1 MKLLK
6 RTAFSL
12 LGILL
17 LILTIATILE
27 KIYGTDFVN
36 EYIYS
41 SVPFVI
47 LWGVTAITSL
57 LYIIK
62 SKLHRQP
69 VIFLLHL
76 SLLFILA
83 GAFTTWIYGEQGT
96 MRVRQ
101 GEQQTS
107 FTDSKGISHQLPFSI
122 TLNQFEIIY
131 YKGTLAP
138 MDFISHISVA
148 DKDCHRQIQ
157 GKVSMNHIFSYQHYR
172 FYQSGYSEDNEG
184 SVFSVSHD
192 PYGIGITYAGYTLL
206 LLSTVFFFFSPQ
218 SRFRQ
223 LLKSPLLH
231 RSLTVILLLF
241 AFSLNSN
248 FLKANSTSPKVLPR
262 EVAEHFGDL
271 YILYNNRICPLQT
284 FARDF
289 TVKLYGSSS
298 YKGLT
303 PEEVLTGWL
312 FYYDSWKNEPIIR
325 IKSNEARK
333 LLEIEGNYARLKDYI
348 STINEYKLEKM
359 MNHIRS
365 GEQVTDKRGIEEA
378 DEKFNIINLV
388 CTGAMM
394 KIFPCRNIAGKTL
407 EWYSQSDQLP
417 QDMDNDKWV
426 FIRKSMSYVNE
437 MIVMKKYNDACLLLE
452 KIKKYQQKE
461 CDGLLPADNKF
472 KAEKI
477 YNQFDYSKS
486 VAMACICIGLIC
498 FIYYCHCMASQKRT
512 SRKAIIILNILLWI
526 VFTYLSAAICLR
538 GYVSN
543 HLPLSNGFETMQF
556 MAWCTLLL
564 TFLLQRKF
572 AMLLPFGFLLCGL
585 TLMVSMLGESNPQIT
600 QLMPVLQSPLLS
612 IHVVVI
618 MIAYSLLA
626 FIMLNGVTAV
636 ILHQSQKECKE
647 QIERLQIIS
656 QIILYPAIFLL
667 AIGIFIGA
675 VWANVS
681 WGRYWGWDPKETW
694 ALITMVIY
702 AIVTHLHLIKR
713 CNSLWLF
720 NVTSVIAFSSVL
732 MTFLGV
738 NYFLSGMHSYGQ
750 NEHVNNILIYLYLAF
765 GIIIVLAMLSYRS
778 WKKNP
783 ERRRKYDK

>member
-107 FTDSKGISHQLPFSI
+107 FTDSKGISHQLPFSN
-122 TLNQFEIIY
+122 TLNQLEIIY

-248 FLKANSTSPKVLPR
+248 FLKANSPSPKVLPR

-289 TVKLYGSSS
+289 TIKLYGSSS

-681 WGRYWGWDPKETW
+681 WGRYWGWDPKEVW
-694 ALITMVIY
+694 ALITMLVY
-702 AIVTHLHLIKR
+702 ALALHPRSLPWFHRTMFFHVFCITAFITVLITY
-713 CNSLWLF
+713 F
-720 NVTSVIAFSSVL
+720 
-732 MTFLGV
+732 GV
-738 NYFLSGMHSYGQ
+738 NFLLGGMHSYANG
-750 NEHVNNILIYLYLAF
+750 
-765 GIIIVLAMLSYRS
+765 
-778 WKKNP
+778 
-783 ERRRKYDK
+783 

>member
-248 FLKANSTSPKVLPR
+248 FLKANSPSPKVLPR

-477 YNQFDYSKS
+477 YNQFDYNKS

-681 WGRYWGWDPKETW
+681 WGRYWGWDPKEVW
-694 ALITMVIY
+694 ALITMLVY
-702 AIVTHLHLIKR
+702 ALALHPRSLPWFHRTMFFHVFCITAFITVLITY
-713 CNSLWLF
+713 F
-720 NVTSVIAFSSVL
+720 
-732 MTFLGV
+732 GV
-738 NYFLSGMHSYGQ
+738 NFLLGGMHSYANG
-750 NEHVNNILIYLYLAF
+750 
-765 GIIIVLAMLSYRS
+765 
-778 WKKNP
+778 
-783 ERRRKYDK
+783 

>member
-107 FTDSKGISHQLPFSI
+107 FTDSKGISHRLPFSI

-248 FLKANSTSPKVLPR
+248 FLKANSPSPKVLPR

-289 TVKLYGSSS
+289 TIKLYGSSS

-681 WGRYWGWDPKETW
+681 WGRYWGWDPKEVW
-694 ALITMVIY
+694 ALITMLVY
-702 AIVTHLHLIKR
+702 ALALHPRSLPWFHRTMFFHVFCITAFITVLITY
-713 CNSLWLF
+713 F
-720 NVTSVIAFSSVL
+720 
-732 MTFLGV
+732 GV
-738 NYFLSGMHSYGQ
+738 NFLLGGMHSYANG
-750 NEHVNNILIYLYLAF
+750 
-765 GIIIVLAMLSYRS
+765 
-778 WKKNP
+778 
-783 ERRRKYDK
+783 

>member
-248 FLKANSTSPKVLPR
+248 FLKANSPSPKVLPR

-289 TVKLYGSSS
+289 TIKLYGSSS

-564 TFLLQRKF
+564 TFLQQRKF

-681 WGRYWGWDPKETW
+681 WGRYWGWDPKEVW
-694 ALITMVIY
+694 ALITMLVY
-702 AIVTHLHLIKR
+702 ALALHPRSLPWFHRTMFFHVFCITAFITVLITY
-713 CNSLWLF
+713 F
-720 NVTSVIAFSSVL
+720 
-732 MTFLGV
+732 GV
-738 NYFLSGMHSYGQ
+738 NFLLGGMHSYANG
-750 NEHVNNILIYLYLAF
+750 
-765 GIIIVLAMLSYRS
+765 
-778 WKKNP
+778 
-783 ERRRKYDK
+783 

>member
-289 TVKLYGSSS
+289 TFKLYGSSS

-681 WGRYWGWDPKETW
+681 WGRYWGWDPKEVW
-694 ALITMVIY
+694 ALITMLVY
-702 AIVTHLHLIKR
+702 ALALHPRSLPWFHRTMFFHVFCITAFITVLITY
-713 CNSLWLF
+713 F
-720 NVTSVIAFSSVL
+720 
-732 MTFLGV
+732 GV
-738 NYFLSGMHSYGQ
+738 NFLLGGMHSYANG
-750 NEHVNNILIYLYLAF
+750 
-765 GIIIVLAMLSYRS
+765 
-778 WKKNP
+778 
-783 ERRRKYDK
+783 

>member
-62 SKLHRQP
+62 SKLHCQP

-248 FLKANSTSPKVLPR
+248 FLKANSPSPKVLPR

-289 TVKLYGSSS
+289 TIKLYGSSS

-681 WGRYWGWDPKETW
+681 WGRYWGWDPKEVW
-694 ALITMVIY
+694 ALITMLVY
-702 AIVTHLHLIKR
+702 ALALHPRSLPWFHRTMFFHVFCITAFITVLITY
-713 CNSLWLF
+713 F
-720 NVTSVIAFSSVL
+720 
-732 MTFLGV
+732 GV
-738 NYFLSGMHSYGQ
+738 NFLLGGMHSYANG
-750 NEHVNNILIYLYLAF
+750 
-765 GIIIVLAMLSYRS
+765 
-778 WKKNP
+778 
-783 ERRRKYDK
+783 

>member
-248 FLKANSTSPKVLPR
+248 FLKANSPSPKVLPR

-289 TVKLYGSSS
+289 TIKLYGSSS

-681 WGRYWGWDPKETW
+681 WGRYWGWDPKEVW
-694 ALITMVIY
+694 ALITMLVY
-702 AIVTHLHLIKR
+702 ALALHPRSLPWFHRTMFFHVFCITAFITVLITY
-713 CNSLWLF
+713 F
-720 NVTSVIAFSSVL
+720 
-732 MTFLGV
+732 GV
-738 NYFLSGMHSYGQ
+738 NFLLGGMHSP
-750 NEHVNNILIYLYLAF
+750 HPS
-765 GIIIVLAMLSYRS
+765 MKSYPFRN
-778 WKKNP
+778 K
-783 ERRRKYDK
+783 

>member
-41 SVPFVI
+41 SVPFII

-248 FLKANSTSPKVLPR
+248 FLKANSPSPKVLPR

-681 WGRYWGWDPKETW
+681 WGRYWGWDPKEVW
-694 ALITMVIY
+694 ALITMLVY
-702 AIVTHLHLIKR
+702 ALALHPRSLPWFHRTMFFHVFCITAFITVLITY
-713 CNSLWLF
+713 F
-720 NVTSVIAFSSVL
+720 
-732 MTFLGV
+732 GV
-738 NYFLSGMHSYGQ
+738 NFLLGGMHSYANG
-750 NEHVNNILIYLYLAF
+750 
-765 GIIIVLAMLSYRS
+765 
-778 WKKNP
+778 
-783 ERRRKYDK
+783 

>member
-41 SVPFVI
+41 SVSFVI
-47 LWGVTAITSL
+47 LWGATAITSL

-62 SKLHRQP
+62 KQLHRQP

-83 GAFTTWIYGEQGT
+83 GACTTWIYGEQGT
-96 MRVRQ
+96 MRVYQ

-107 FTDSKGISHQLPFSI
+107 FTDSKGISHQLPFNV

-131 YKGTLAP
+131 YKGTRAP
-138 MDFISHISVA
+138 MDFISHISIT
-148 DKDCHRQIQ
+148 DKYSHSQIQ

-172 FYQSGYSEDNEG
+172 FYQSGYTEDNEG
-184 SVFSVSHD
+184 SVFSVSYD

-206 LLSTVFFFFSPQ
+206 LLSIVFFFFSPQ

-231 RSLTVILLLF
+231 KSFIITLF
-241 AFSLNSN
+241 LSVFSFNSN
-248 FLKANSTSPKVLPR
+248 FLKANNPSPKVLPH

-284 FARDF
+284 FAHDF

-312 FYYDSWKNEPIIR
+312 FYYDSWKNEPMIR

-333 LLEIEGNYARLKDYI
+333 LLEIEGNYASLKDYVSI
-348 STINEYKLEKM
+348 INEYKLDKM
-359 MNHIRS
+359 MNHIRL

-477 YNQFDYSKS
+477 YNQFDCSKS

-626 FIMLNGVTAV
+626 FITLNGVTAV
-636 ILHQSQKECKE
+636 ILHRSRKECKE

-675 VWANVS
+675 IWANVS
-681 WGRYWGWDPKETW
+681 WGRYWGWDPKEVW
-694 ALITMVIY
+694 ALITMLVY
-702 AIVTHLHLIKR
+702 ALALHPRSLPWFHRTMFFHVFCITAFITVLITY
-713 CNSLWLF
+713 F
-720 NVTSVIAFSSVL
+720 
-732 MTFLGV
+732 GV
-738 NYFLSGMHSYGQ
+738 NFLLGGMHSYANG
-750 NEHVNNILIYLYLAF
+750 
-765 GIIIVLAMLSYRS
+765 
-778 WKKNP
+778 
-783 ERRRKYDK
+783 

>member
-248 FLKANSTSPKVLPR
+248 FLKANSPSPKVLPR

-289 TVKLYGSSS
+289 TIKLYGSSS

-461 CDGLLPADNKF
+461 CDGMLPADNKF

-681 WGRYWGWDPKETW
+681 WGRYWGWDPKEVW
-694 ALITMVIY
+694 ALITMLVY
-702 AIVTHLHLIKR
+702 ALALHPRSLPWFHRTMFFHVFCITAFITVLITY
-713 CNSLWLF
+713 F
-720 NVTSVIAFSSVL
+720 
-732 MTFLGV
+732 GV
-738 NYFLSGMHSYGQ
+738 NFLLGGMHSYANG
-750 NEHVNNILIYLYLAF
+750 
-765 GIIIVLAMLSYRS
+765 
-778 WKKNP
+778 
-783 ERRRKYDK
+783 

>member
-248 FLKANSTSPKVLPR
+248 FLKANSPSPKVLPC

-681 WGRYWGWDPKETW
+681 WGRYWGWDPKEVW
-694 ALITMVIY
+694 ALITMLVY
-702 AIVTHLHLIKR
+702 ALALHPRSLPWFHRTMFFHVFCITAFITVLITY
-713 CNSLWLF
+713 F
-720 NVTSVIAFSSVL
+720 
-732 MTFLGV
+732 GV
-738 NYFLSGMHSYGQ
+738 NFLLGGMHSYANG
-750 NEHVNNILIYLYLAF
+750 
-765 GIIIVLAMLSYRS
+765 
-778 WKKNP
+778 
-783 ERRRKYDK
+783 

>member
-27 KIYGTDFVN
+27 KIYGTDFVK

-248 FLKANSTSPKVLPR
+248 FLKANSPSPKVLPR

-289 TVKLYGSSS
+289 TIKLYGSSS

-365 GEQVTDKRGIEEA
+365 GEQATDKRGIEEA

-681 WGRYWGWDPKETW
+681 WGRYWGWDPKEVW
-694 ALITMVIY
+694 ALITMLVY
-702 AIVTHLHLIKR
+702 ALALHPRSLPWFHRTMFFHVFCITAFITVLITY
-713 CNSLWLF
+713 F
-720 NVTSVIAFSSVL
+720 
-732 MTFLGV
+732 GV
-738 NYFLSGMHSYGQ
+738 NFLLGGMHSYANG
-750 NEHVNNILIYLYLAF
+750 
-765 GIIIVLAMLSYRS
+765 
-778 WKKNP
+778 
-783 ERRRKYDK
+783 

>member
-248 FLKANSTSPKVLPR
+248 FLKANSPSPKVLPR

-618 MIAYSLLA
+618 MIAYSPLA

-681 WGRYWGWDPKETW
+681 WGRYWGWDPKEVW
-694 ALITMVIY
+694 ALITMLVY
-702 AIVTHLHLIKR
+702 ALALHPRSLPWFHRTMFFHVFCITAFITVLITY
-713 CNSLWLF
+713 F
-720 NVTSVIAFSSVL
+720 
-732 MTFLGV
+732 GV
-738 NYFLSGMHSYGQ
+738 NFLLGGMHSYANG
-750 NEHVNNILIYLYLAF
+750 
-765 GIIIVLAMLSYRS
+765 
-778 WKKNP
+778 
-783 ERRRKYDK
+783 

>member
-248 FLKANSTSPKVLPR
+248 FLKANSPSPKVLPR

-289 TVKLYGSSS
+289 TIKLYGSSS

-681 WGRYWGWDPKETW
+681 WGRYWG
-694 ALITMVIY
+694 
-702 AIVTHLHLIKR
+702 
-713 CNSLWLF
+713 
-720 NVTSVIAFSSVL
+720 
-732 MTFLGV
+732 
-738 NYFLSGMHSYGQ
+738 
-750 NEHVNNILIYLYLAF
+750 
-765 GIIIVLAMLSYRS
+765 
-778 WKKNP
+778 
-783 ERRRKYDK
+783 

>member
-681 WGRYWGWDPKETW
+681 WGRYWGWDPKEVW
-694 ALITMVIY
+694 ALITMLVY
-702 AIVTHLHLIKR
+702 ALALHPRSLPWFHRTMFFHVFCITAFITVLITY
-713 CNSLWLF
+713 F
-720 NVTSVIAFSSVL
+720 
-732 MTFLGV
+732 GV
-738 NYFLSGMHSYGQ
+738 NFLLGGMHSYTNG
-750 NEHVNNILIYLYLAF
+750 
-765 GIIIVLAMLSYRS
+765 
-778 WKKNP
+778 
-783 ERRRKYDK
+783 

>member
-148 DKDCHRQIQ
+148 DKDCHHQIQ
-157 GKVSMNHIFSYQHYR
+157 GKVSMNDIFSYQHYR

-248 FLKANSTSPKVLPR
+248 FLKANSPSPKVLPR

-289 TVKLYGSSS
+289 TIKLYGSSS

-681 WGRYWGWDPKETW
+681 WGRYWGWILK
-694 ALITMVIY
+694 
-702 AIVTHLHLIKR
+702 K
-713 CNSLWLF
+713 
-720 NVTSVIAFSSVL
+720 
-732 MTFLGV
+732 
-738 NYFLSGMHSYGQ
+738 YG
-750 NEHVNNILIYLYLAF
+750 
-765 GIIIVLAMLSYRS
+765 
-778 WKKNP
+778 P
-783 ERRRKYDK
+783 

>member
-122 TLNQFEIIY
+122 TLNQFKIIY

-248 FLKANSTSPKVLPR
+248 FLKANSPSPKVLPR

-289 TVKLYGSSS
+289 TIKLYGSSS

-681 WGRYWGWDPKETW
+681 WGRYWGWDPKEVW
-694 ALITMVIY
+694 ALITMLVY
-702 AIVTHLHLIKR
+702 ALALHPRSLPWFHRTMFFHVFCITAFITVLITY
-713 CNSLWLF
+713 F
-720 NVTSVIAFSSVL
+720 
-732 MTFLGV
+732 GV
-738 NYFLSGMHSYGQ
+738 NFLLGGMHSYANG
-750 NEHVNNILIYLYLAF
+750 
-765 GIIIVLAMLSYRS
+765 
-778 WKKNP
+778 
-783 ERRRKYDK
+783 

>member
-27 KIYGTDFVN
+27 KLYGTDFVN

-681 WGRYWGWDPKETW
+681 WGRYWGWDPKEVW
-694 ALITMVIY
+694 ALITMLVY
-702 AIVTHLHLIKR
+702 ALALHPRSLPWFHRTMFFHVFCITAFITVLITY
-713 CNSLWLF
+713 F
-720 NVTSVIAFSSVL
+720 
-732 MTFLGV
+732 GV
-738 NYFLSGMHSYGQ
+738 NFLLGGMHSYANG
-750 NEHVNNILIYLYLAF
+750 
-765 GIIIVLAMLSYRS
+765 
-778 WKKNP
+778 
-783 ERRRKYDK
+783 

>member
-248 FLKANSTSPKVLPR
+248 FLKANSPSPKVLPR

-289 TVKLYGSSS
+289 TIKLYGSSS

-417 QDMDNDKWV
+417 HDMDNDKWV

-681 WGRYWGWDPKETW
+681 WGRYWGWDPKEVW
-694 ALITMVIY
+694 ALITMLVY
-702 AIVTHLHLIKR
+702 ALALHPRSLPWFHRTMFFHVFCITAFITVLITY
-713 CNSLWLF
+713 F
-720 NVTSVIAFSSVL
+720 
-732 MTFLGV
+732 GV
-738 NYFLSGMHSYGQ
+738 NFLLGGMHSYANG
-750 NEHVNNILIYLYLAF
+750 
-765 GIIIVLAMLSYRS
+765 
-778 WKKNP
+778 
-783 ERRRKYDK
+783 

>member
-27 KIYGTDFVN
+27 KIYGMDFVN

-681 WGRYWGWDPKETW
+681 WGRYWGWDPKEVW
-694 ALITMVIY
+694 ALITMLVY
-702 AIVTHLHLIKR
+702 ALALHPRSLPWFHRTMFFHVFCITAFITVLITY
-713 CNSLWLF
+713 F
-720 NVTSVIAFSSVL
+720 
-732 MTFLGV
+732 GV
-738 NYFLSGMHSYGQ
+738 NFLLGGMHSYANG
-750 NEHVNNILIYLYLAF
+750 
-765 GIIIVLAMLSYRS
+765 
-778 WKKNP
+778 
-783 ERRRKYDK
+783 